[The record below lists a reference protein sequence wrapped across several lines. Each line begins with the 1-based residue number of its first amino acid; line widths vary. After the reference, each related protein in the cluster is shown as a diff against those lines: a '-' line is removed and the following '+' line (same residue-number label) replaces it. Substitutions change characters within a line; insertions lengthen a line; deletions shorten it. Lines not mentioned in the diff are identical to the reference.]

1 MADHKKKG
9 KDAIKR
15 DIEINRIREKFGKPS
30 LGSQKTYEQRL
41 KEYQIKKLNK

>member
-15 DIEINRIREKFGKPS
+15 DIEINRIRAKFGMS
-30 LGSQKTYEQRL
+30 ELGSQKTYKERL
-41 KEYQIKKLNK
+41 EEYNKKLNK

>member
-15 DIEINRIREKFGKPS
+15 EIEINRIREKFGKPS
-30 LGSQKTYEQRL
+30 LGSQKTYKQRL
-41 KEYQIKKLNK
+41 KEYNKKLNK

>member
-15 DIEINRIREKFGKPS
+15 EIEINRIREKFGMS
-30 LGSQKTYEQRL
+30 ELGSQKTYKERL
-41 KEYQIKKLNK
+41 AEYNKRKE